1 MGDLSKHFSKR
12 EFACK
17 CGKVHEFTM
26 DSELIDKLE
35 KLHAL
40 TNARAIY
47 ITSGYRCPAHS
58 KSVGGYM
65 NDAHTKGI
73 AADIT
78 ITLQDGKTLSG
89 DKIAEGAE
97 RVGFSGIG
105 IITDAVT
112 ATGSAAADAGMSYEQ
127 LAAVSAKVA
136 ERTREDGSS
145 IGNAIK
151 TILTRISKVGKMP
164 GYADEVDNETLSK
177 ASESLNEIGIAVT
190 NSNSEKS

>member
-26 DSELIDKLE
+26 DGELIDKLE

-58 KSVGGYM
+58 KAVGGYM

-78 ITLQDGKTLSG
+78 ITLQDGKSLSG

-97 RVGFSGIG
+97 RVGFTGIG
-105 IITDAVT
+105 IITDT
-112 ATGSAAADAGMSYEQ
+112 ACHVDVRNSKNYVNSHWFGD
-127 LAAVSAKVA
+127 
-136 ERTREDGSS
+136 ERTGNDNISTFQKGTVFDGEKTAYKHKIKVYYDDTLIIERE
-145 IGNAIK
+145 
-151 TILTRISKVGKMP
+151 V
-164 GYADEVDNETLSK
+164 
-177 ASESLNEIGIAVT
+177 
-190 NSNSEKS
+190 